1 MIKAGLFFC
10 KRGLDIMVLLGT
22 IVNGVSIIAGALI
35 GKWLHRIPERVK
47 ETVMGGI
54 GLAVA
59 LLGIQMGMKSE
70 QFLVVIFSLV
80 FGGILGEWWNWEE
93 KLNQLGQ
100 WLEAK
105 VSGNG
110 QGSIAKGFVSA
121 TLLFVIGAM
130 AIVGALD
137 SGLRGDHSVLYTKSI
152 LDGFAS
158 VILTTTL
165 GIGVIFSALPVVVYE
180 GSIAL
185 LATQIER
192 FVPKEVLDSFIAE
205 STATGGILIMAIG
218 LNMLGLTNIRV
229 ANLLPSILIT
239 AAAVFILSLV

>member
-1 MIKAGLFFC
+1 
-10 KRGLDIMVLLGT
+10 MVLLGT
-22 IVNGVSIIAGALI
+22 IVNGLSIVAGALI
-35 GKWLHRIPERVK
+35 GKWFHRIPERVK

-70 QFLVVIFSLV
+70 QFLIVIFSLV

-93 KLNQLGQ
+93 KLNRLGR
-100 WLEAK
+100 WLEKK
-105 VSGNG
+105 VGGSGESG
-110 QGSIAKGFVSA
+110 IAKGFVSA

-137 SGLRGDHSVLYTKSI
+137 SGLRGDHSVLYTKAI

-165 GIGVIFSALPVVVYE
+165 GIGVMFSALPVVLYE
-180 GSIAL
+180 GGIAL

-192 FVPKEVLDSFIAE
+192 FVPREVLDSFIAE
-205 STATGGILIMAIG
+205 STAAGGILIMAIG

-229 ANLLPSILIT
+229 ANLLPSILVV
-239 AAAVFILSLV
+239 AAAVCVLSFV